1 MQVFLNKLLEIISNM
16 ECLIENRIRLCYK
29 TYPKTAKFQIL
40 RKSDTL
46 VLQNV
51 SKMSLVEAKA
61 FTQPMLSMIF
71 KSCCIIFVAR
81 TSNLIV
87 VGVMNIT
94 IVCDVLGEPNNGTSV
109 AAYNLINHL
118 KSQGHDVRVV
128 CCDADK
134 KGESGFC
141 IVPTLNLG
149 PIVNAA
155 LARNEVVPAKADPVI
170 LEEAIKDADV
180 VHLLMPFPLSWKA
193 VKICEKYGVPMTASF
208 HVQAEN
214 FTCHLGMMK
223 SNIATKEV
231 YKYFYKKVYDHCT
244 LTHYPTEFIKE
255 DFESNIKK
263 HVPSRVISN
272 GVSESFFEPAPL
284 EAIIR
289 QKQKNNKKFTIVVVG
304 RYSSEKAQQV
314 LIKAIAKSKYKDRIK
329 LIMAGEGPKGRMYRR
344 LVKRNGVD
352 CEMRFIEHNELKEV
366 LNAAD
371 LYVHTAYVELE
382 SIACLEAIVTGL
394 VPIICDSKRSAA
406 RFFAQDDRCLY
417 RKWDPEDLKNKI
429 EYFMDNPEELNACK
443 EKYKTQANVSRL
455 GECMNKMEEMLQ
467 EAAGMREKE
476 A

>member
-1 MQVFLNKLLEIISNM
+1 
-16 ECLIENRIRLCYK
+16 
-29 TYPKTAKFQIL
+29 
-40 RKSDTL
+40 
-46 VLQNV
+46 
-51 SKMSLVEAKA
+51 
-61 FTQPMLSMIF
+61 
-71 KSCCIIFVAR
+71 
-81 TSNLIV
+81 
-87 VGVMNIT
+87 MNIT
-94 IVCDVLGEPNNGTSV
+94 VVCDVLGEPNNGTSV

-118 KSQGHDVRVV
+118 KSQGHNVTVV

-134 KGESGFC
+134 KGESGFR

-149 PIVNAA
+149 PILNAA
-155 LARNEVVPAKADPVI
+155 LARNEVVPAKADAAI
-170 LEEAIKDADV
+170 LEDAIKGADV

-193 VKICEKYGVPMTASF
+193 VKICEKYGVPMTSSF

-214 FTCHLGMMK
+214 FTCHIGLMK
-223 SNIATKEV
+223 SGLATKEV
-231 YKYFYKKVYDHCT
+231 YKYFYKKVYSHCA

-263 HVPSRVISN
+263 HVPSMVISN
-272 GVSESFFEPAPL
+272 GVSESFFEPAPA
-284 EAIIR
+284 EAVNR
-289 QKQKNNKKFTIVVVG
+289 QKAKNKDKFTIVVVG

-329 LIMAGEGPKGRMYRR
+329 LIMAGEGPKGRSYRR

-352 CEMRFIEHNELKEV
+352 CEMRFIEHEELKEV

-406 RFFAQDDRCLY
+406 RFFAKDDRCLY
-417 RKWDPEDLKNKI
+417 KKWDSEDLKNKI
-429 EYFMDNPEELNACK
+429 EYFMDNPDELNACR
-443 EKYKTQANVSRL
+443 EKYRAQANVSRL
-455 GECMNKMEEMLQ
+455 TECMNKMEEMLT
-467 EAAGMREKE
+467 EASEMHKKE